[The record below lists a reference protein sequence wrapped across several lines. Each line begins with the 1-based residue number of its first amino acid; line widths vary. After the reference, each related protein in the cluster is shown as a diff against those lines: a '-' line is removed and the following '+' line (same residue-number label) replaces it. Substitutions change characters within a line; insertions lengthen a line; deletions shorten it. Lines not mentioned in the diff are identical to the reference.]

1 VEGLKIRFSVEEDK
15 TSWMK
20 WLAEPGVLRW
30 FPMCNEMEIE
40 DAARLLISYA
50 KYNAVLTAE
59 FNGEPCGL
67 ANLYLQPYRKLAH
80 QCLFSIIVAES
91 HRGKG
96 IGTALMTELMALAKE
111 RFNLEILHLEVYEG
125 NPARRL
131 YQRLGF
137 VDFGFQRHFIKEN
150 GEYIGKHY
158 MQKIL

>member
-1 VEGLKIRFSVEEDK
+1 
-15 TSWMK
+15 MQ
-20 WLAEPGVLRW
+20 WLSEPGVLRW

-59 FNGEPCGL
+59 YDGVPCGL

-80 QCLFSIIVAES
+80 QCLFSILVSETY
-91 HRGKG
+91 RGKG

-111 RFNLEILHLEVYEG
+111 RFKIEILHLEVYEG

-137 VDFGFQRHFIKEN
+137 TDFGFQKHFIKDS